1 MKSMTG
7 FGMADKKM
15 QGYELQ
21 VILKSVN
28 GRFLE
33 TRFHLP
39 KELSVYEADLKKSL
53 EACVAR
59 GTVDIYINR
68 RGQMGER
75 KVEIKVRPDIVKK
88 WLKTHDQLKKVGE
101 KEGVQFSALS
111 ASEVMNLPH
120 VIESFES
127 TNPSPA
133 EKSFLM
139 KTFKTALSQFD
150 KARIREGHHLR
161 GELTQ
166 LFKDLSNLV
175 EKMREKREKANG
187 LLQDKLIVKF
197 KALGFH
203 QESLEQRLSQEI
215 LFHVDKSDIT
225 EELSRLG
232 EHIRSCQQLLKA
244 GQPEGKRLEF
254 YNQELLREV
263 NTVGSKSQLSELT
276 ALVVE
281 SKTVIE
287 KIREQVQNIE

>member
-7 FGMADKKM
+7 FGMAIKKM
-15 QGYELQ
+15 KAFELQ

-39 KELSVYEADLKKSL
+39 KEFNAYESDLKKLL
-53 EACVAR
+53 EGYVSR

-68 RGQMGER
+68 RGQLGER
-75 KVEIKVRPDIVKK
+75 KIEINVRQDIVKQ
-88 WLKTHDQLKKVGE
+88 WLKNHLQLKKVGQA
-101 KEGVQFSALS
+101 EGVQFSPLS
-111 ASEVMNLPH
+111 TSEVLNLPH
-120 VIESFES
+120 VIDAFES
-127 TNPSPA
+127 SSPSSA
-133 EKSFLM
+133 EKSFLT
-139 KTFKTALSQFD
+139 KTFKEALSQFD
-150 KARIREGHHLR
+150 KARIREGQHLKS
-161 GELTQ
+161 ELNS
-166 LFKDLSNLV
+166 LFKTLSQLI
-175 EKMREKREKANG
+175 EKMRTKREKANA
-187 LLQDKLIVKF
+187 LLHDKLALKF
-197 KALGFH
+197 KTLGFH

-232 EHIRSCQQLLKA
+232 EHIRSCIQLLKA

-263 NTVGSKSQLSELT
+263 NTIGSKSQLSELT